1 MVWYPPPPTMPAAP
15 KRIATALTFAL
26 SHPGW
31 VAITCVVAVLLAAG
45 TIDDGL
51 TRDDEVHRHMV
62 LGDSAL
68 LPSSRL
74 DLFRTDGGDASL
86 LRVQMNQGV
95 APWFTDPALRL
106 GFFRPL
112 ASWTHAL
119 DYTFLPDHPAWM
131 HLQNLAWYA
140 SLVAAA
146 GLLYRRMLGPTWVAG
161 VAAAMFAWNP
171 AHGSAVGWVAGRNG
185 LMAGLFCVATLLL
198 HDAASRGWKPGRVL
212 SPLTLALSL
221 LSGELGLGT
230 IAWLVAH
237 ASWIDPTPW
246 RNRLASL
253 SAHAAVAVAYAA
265 VWIGLGYGA
274 RASGYYVDPHADPWL
289 FSRAIAWNGPRLARM
304 LFVPPALDPAGW
316 SSRLPSSALVG
327 LGLLAAVA
335 LLVCLVLAL
344 LRDRHARFF
353 ATGAA
358 LSLVGVSGTMP
369 DDRLLLIASFG
380 AMGLAA
386 QVVGVALS
394 PITGPWCP
402 RWARLP
408 AWAATGPLLLVTLVL
423 SPLGFP
429 AAASQIA
436 AVHRAEQAARR
447 TAPLPTDIAERTV
460 VMLNPPHAFIPASWF
475 LPDVG
480 GAPTPARIRG
490 LTFGPGTVALYRS
503 GERTV
508 VMTPEQG
515 FLNEPVSWLFRRPG
529 TFLTPGETVT
539 LSDMTARVESVTVD
553 GRPSSVSFEFAQPI
567 EQSGD
572 VWLRWTAGRWVAC
585 EVPPVGAT
593 AVYADR

>member
-1 MVWYPPPPTMPAAP
+1 MRAIP
-15 KRIATALTFAL
+15 KRIASALTFAL

-31 VAITCVVAVLLAAG
+31 IAITCVVAVLLAAC

-51 TRDDEVHRHMV
+51 TRDDEVQRHMV

-68 LPSSRL
+68 LASSRL
-74 DLFRTDGGDASL
+74 DLFRTDGGDAAL
-86 LRVQMNQGV
+86 LRARMDEGV
-95 APWFTDPALRL
+95 VPWFTDPALRL

-112 ASWTHAL
+112 ASLTHAI

-131 HLQNLAWYA
+131 HLQNLVWYA
-140 SLVAAA
+140 ALVAAA

-161 VAAAMFAWNP
+161 LASAMFAWDRT
-171 AHGSAVGWVAGRNG
+171 HGSAVGWIAGRNG
-185 LMAGLFCVATLLL
+185 LMAGLFCVATMLLR
-198 HDAASRGWKPGRVL
+198 DAASRGWKPGRVL

-237 ASWIDPTPW
+237 ALWIDRTPW

-265 VWIGLGYGA
+265 VWIGRGYGA

-289 FSRAIAWNGPRLARM
+289 FLHAVAWNGPRLATM
-304 LFVPPALDPAGW
+304 LFVPSALDHAGW
-316 SSRLPSSALVG
+316 PLPLPPSALTG
-327 LGLLAAVA
+327 LVLLAAIA
-335 LLVCLVLAL
+335 FMACLAL
-344 LRDRHARFF
+344 AVMRDGRARFF

-358 LSLVGVSGTMP
+358 LCLVGVSGTFP

-386 QVVGVALS
+386 QVVGAALS
-394 PITGPWCP
+394 PVAEPWCP
-402 RWARLP
+402 RWARPLG
-408 AWAATGPLLLVTLVL
+408 WAATVPLLFITLVL

-436 AVHRAEQAARR
+436 AEHRAEQAARR
-447 TAPLPTDIAERTV
+447 TAPLPDDIAERTI
-460 VMLNPPHAFIPASWF
+460 VMLNPPHAFLPASWF
-475 LPDVG
+475 LPDVV

-490 LTFGPGTVALYRS
+490 LTFGPGTVALYRP

-529 TFLTPGETVT
+529 TFLAPGETVA
-539 LSDMTARVESVTVD
+539 LSDMTARVETVTAD
-553 GRPSSVSFEFAQPI
+553 GRPGSVSFEFAQPI
-567 EQSGD
+567 EQTGD
-572 VWLRWTAGRWVAC
+572 VWLRWAAGRWVAC